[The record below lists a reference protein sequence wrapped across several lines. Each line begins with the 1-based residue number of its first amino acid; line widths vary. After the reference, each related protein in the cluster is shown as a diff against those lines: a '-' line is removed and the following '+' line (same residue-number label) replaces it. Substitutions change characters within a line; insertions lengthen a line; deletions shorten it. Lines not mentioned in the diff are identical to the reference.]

1 MVKKTSSP
9 GPAAKARACFAGL
22 VFSRLVFS
30 GLVALGSG
38 KAHVASAAPAAT
50 APIVTDGRAA
60 ATIVVPDQP
69 GSAVETAVDELVR
82 FVGKAT
88 GVKLPVVRESDFG
101 KSSGGTVISIGS
113 TRLVGQA
120 GLPANQQPGEFFAV
134 RWRGDT
140 VFLLGNDSLTTNAIE
155 VWPGGGRR
163 PPAGQA
169 ELFLGSLDATVWFIE
184 NCLGGGY
191 LFPGENGTSYP
202 YGPSLAAT
210 RAEKELRTPYL
221 LRSLR
226 NFSAG
231 ADFRRIAPTVLAPK
245 AQAQRRDDVARWMF
259 LRGLGYP
266 RAMLKSGHAF
276 TDWYETYK
284 DSDPDIF
291 ARFPDGHWGIV
302 PASPFFQY
310 HHPHWVKF
318 CEANPKVARFTLEGM
333 RTFFAENPESL
344 TFCVA
349 QNDGRW
355 DGFCV
360 CKECKKMDDPQ
371 ACPVNLRYARQTG
384 ERYEYPYVYL
394 TDRYAKTW
402 LRLGETAALEFPGK
416 YLMAY
421 AYGALDK
428 PPRST
433 KLPDNLLIQYVPT
446 VDLMDTEKA
455 WVATTLGTWDEWV
468 NAGAKLI
475 YRPNLHYAGASL
487 PLVYARRLAR
497 ELAHFHASGLL
508 GVDYDQLPANFGS
521 QGINHYVLS
530 RVIFEP
536 GLDPG
541 ILMDEFCRK
550 AYGPAAEPMRCYY
563 ALLEQET
570 ERAMNERWKTWGKSF
585 AEALDQPDHVKKI
598 EALFREAVGRVR
610 ADSDDRARVDMAFE
624 AWQYARLFAR
634 VGTPENNTALLTF
647 LNRHKNSMVVDFVW
661 LADRGLIRGI
671 QTGEMN
677 LASHL
682 RLINTDRSVGGAA
695 KGGSTDGE

>member
-1 MVKKTSSP
+1 MKPT
-9 GPAAKARACFAGL
+9 L
-22 VFSRLVFS
+22 TLI
-30 GLVALGSG
+30 LALLLAPLGALHATDEQKQVG
-38 KAHVASAAPAAT
+38 KPHAAT
-50 APIVTDGRAA
+50 ASIVTDGQPA

-69 GSAVETAVDELVR
+69 AHAVEVAVNELVR
-82 FVGKAT
+82 FVSKCS
-88 GVKLPVVRESDFG
+88 GVKLPVVRESDLRDAP
-101 KSSGGTVISIGS
+101 SGTVISVGP
-113 TRLVGQA
+113 TRLARRA
-120 GLPANQQPGEFFAV
+120 GLLADPQPGEFFAV
-134 RWRGDT
+134 RWQGDT
-140 VFLLGNDSLTTNAIE
+140 VFLLGNDSVTEGAIKA
-155 VWPGGGRR
+155 WPGGGRR
-163 PPAGQA
+163 PPAGQS
-169 ELFLGSLDATVWFIE
+169 EMFLGSLDATVWFIE

-191 LFPGENGTSYP
+191 LFPGKNGTSYP
-202 YGPSLAAT
+202 YGRSLSAV
-210 RAEKELRTPYL
+210 RAGKELRPPYI

-226 NFSAG
+226 NFANG
-231 ADFRRIAPTVLAPK
+231 ADFRRIAPTVLTPK
-245 AQAQRRDDVARWMF
+245 AQAQRREDVARWMF

-266 RAMLKSGHAF
+266 RAMLNSGHAF
-276 TDWYETYK
+276 SDWYETYK

-291 ARFPDGHWGIV
+291 ARFPDGHRGIV

-318 CEANPKVARFTLEGM
+318 CEANPKVARFTQEKM
-333 RTFFAENPESL
+333 RKFFTENPESL

-349 QNDGRW
+349 QNDGRV

-360 CKECKKMDDPQ
+360 CAECKKMDDP
-371 ACPVNLRYARQTG
+371 AASPVKLRYARQTG

-402 LRLGETAALEFPGK
+402 LRLGDAAAAEFPGK

-421 AYGALDK
+421 AYGVLDK

-433 KLPDNLLIQYVPT
+433 ALPKNLLIQYVPSI
-446 VDLMDTEKA
+446 DLMDTEKA

-468 NAGAKLI
+468 DAGAKLI

-497 ELAHFHASGLL
+497 ELAHFNASGLL

-530 RVIFEP
+530 RLIFEP

-550 AYGPAAEPMRCYY
+550 AYGTAAEPMRAYY

-570 ERAMNERWKTWGKSF
+570 ERAMNDRWKTWGKSF
-585 AEALDQPDHVKKI
+585 AEALDRPDHVKKI
-598 EALFREAVGRVR
+598 EALFQEAVERSR
-610 ADSDDRARVDMAFE
+610 ADNDARARLDMAFE
-624 AWQYARLFAR
+624 AWQYARLFGR
-634 VGTPENNTALLTF
+634 VGTPETNKALLDF
-647 LNRHKNSMVVDFVW
+647 LNRRKESMVVDYIW
-661 LADRGLIRGI
+661 LADRGLISGLK
-671 QTGEMN
+671 TGEMN

-682 RLINTDRSVGGAA
+682 RLVNQNRSVGGAE
-695 KGGSTDGE
+695 KGPATDGH

>member
-1 MVKKTSSP
+1 MKKILSS
-9 GPAAKARACFAGL
+9 GPAVKVWACFSG
-22 VFSRLVFS
+22 LVFS

-38 KAHVASAAPAAT
+38 RAPVALAAPAAT
-50 APIVTDGRAA
+50 APIVTDGRAT

-69 GSAVETAVDELVR
+69 APAVETAVEELVR
-82 FVGKAT
+82 FVEKST
-88 GVKLPVVRESDFG
+88 GVKLPVVRESDHG
-101 KSSGGTVISIGS
+101 KASGGTVISIGP
-113 TRLVGQA
+113 TRLAGQA
-120 GLPANQQPGEFFAV
+120 GLPANPQPGEYFAV

-140 VFLLGNDSLTTNAIE
+140 VFLLGNDTFTTNSID

-163 PPAGQA
+163 PPEGQA
-169 ELFLGSLDATVWFIE
+169 EMFLGSLDATVWFIE
-184 NCLGGGY
+184 NGLGGGY

-202 YGPSLAAT
+202 YGSSLTAT
-210 RAEKELRTPYL
+210 RADKELRTPYL

-226 NFSAG
+226 NFAAG
-231 ADFRRIAPTVLAPK
+231 ADFRRIAPTVLTPK
-245 AQAQRRDDVARWMF
+245 AQAQRRNDVARWMF

-266 RAMLKSGHAF
+266 RAMKSGHAF
-276 TDWYETYK
+276 TSWYETYK

-318 CEANPKVARFTLEGM
+318 CEANPKVARFTLEEM
-333 RTFFAENPESL
+333 RKFFAENPQSL

-349 QNDGRW
+349 QNDGRV

-360 CKECKKMDDPQ
+360 CEECKKMDDP
-371 ACPVNLRYARQTG
+371 AADPLKLRYARQTG

-402 LRLGETAALEFPGK
+402 LRLGETAAAEFPGK

-421 AYGALDK
+421 AYGAMDK

-433 KLPDNLLIQYVPT
+433 ALPKNLLIQYVPT
-446 VDLMDTEKA
+446 IDLMDTEKA
-455 WVATTLGTWDEWV
+455 WVETTLGTWDGWV
-468 NAGAKLI
+468 KAGANLI
-475 YRPNLHYAGASL
+475 YRPNLHYAGLSL
-487 PLVYARRLAR
+487 PLVYTRRLAR
-497 ELAHFHASGLL
+497 ELAHFHASGLM
-508 GVDYDQLPANFGS
+508 GVDYDQLPADCGS

-530 RVIFEP
+530 RLIFEP
-536 GLDPG
+536 GLDAG

-550 AYGPAAEPMRCYY
+550 AYGPAAEPMRAYY

-570 ERAMNERWKTWGKSF
+570 ERAMNEQWKTWGKSF
-585 AEALDQPDHVKKI
+585 AEALDQPDQVKRI
-598 EALFREAVGRVR
+598 EALFQEALGRIR

-624 AWQYARLFAR
+624 AWQYARLFGR
-634 VGTPENNTALLTF
+634 VGRPETNKALLIF
-647 LNRHKNSMVVDFVW
+647 LNRHKNSMVVDYIW
-661 LADRGLIRGI
+661 LADRGLLSGLK
-671 QTGEMN
+671 TGEMN

-682 RLINTDRSVGGAA
+682 RLINKDRSAGGAD
-695 KGGSTDGE
+695 KGGNTDGE

>member
-22 VFSRLVFS
+22 GFSRLVCSGLVFS

-38 KAHVASAAPAAT
+38 TAHVASAAPADT

-69 GSAVETAVDELVR
+69 ASAVETAVDELVR
-82 FVGKAT
+82 FVEKST
-88 GVKLPVVRESDFG
+88 GVKLSAVKDSDRG
-101 KSSGGTVISIGS
+101 EAAGGTLISIGP
-113 TRLVGQA
+113 TRLAEQA
-120 GLPANQQPGEFFAV
+120 GLLADPQPDEFFAV
-134 RWRGDT
+134 RWVGDT
-140 VFLLGNDSLTTNAIE
+140 VFLLGNDSVTQGAIK

-163 PPAGQA
+163 PPVGQS
-169 ELFLGSLDATVWFIE
+169 EMFLGSLDATVWFIE

-266 RAMLKSGHAF
+266 RAMLESGHAF
-276 TDWYETYK
+276 VSWYETYK

-310 HHPHWVKF
+310 NNPHWVKF
-318 CEANPKVARFTLEGM
+318 C
-333 RTFFAENPESL
+333 
-344 TFCVA
+344 
-349 QNDGRW
+349 
-355 DGFCV
+355 
-360 CKECKKMDDPQ
+360 
-371 ACPVNLRYARQTG
+371 

-394 TDRYAKTW
+394 TERYAKTW
-402 LRLGETAALEFPGK
+402 LRLGDTAALEFPGK

-433 KLPDNLLIQYVPT
+433 KLPDNLLIQYAPT
-446 VDLMDTEKA
+446 VDLMDTKKA

-530 RVIFEP
+530 RLIFEP

-550 AYGPAAEPMRCYY
+550 AYGPAAEPMRRYY

-585 AEALDQPDHVKKI
+585 AEALDQPDRVKKI
-598 EALFREAVGRVR
+598 EALFQKAVGRTR
-610 ADSDDRARVDMAFE
+610 AASDDRARVDMAFE

-634 VGTPENNTALLTF
+634 VGTPETNKALLDF
-647 LNRHKNSMVVDFVW
+647 LNRHKHSMVVDSIW
-661 LADRGLIRGI
+661 LADRGLMSGLK
-671 QTGEMN
+671 TGEMN

-682 RLINTDRSVGGAA
+682 RLIHKDRSVGGAA